1 MLNWRQSS
9 CLVASTANA
18 ALVCLPAC
26 VINGGYAPPYAAL
39 AIFATAACEGLA
51 LSPQRGVSN
60 SDESQ
65 LVMLWNISH
74 GVAVMICLQAFT
86 VTANTSSLGDG
97 HWELVGAAL
106 LIVGLALR
114 TTAIRTLGEH
124 FADGFEP
131 SAARRVIAGP
141 YHFIR
146 HPAEL
151 GLLLIILGFGTLVCG
166 WSIVTVTLFAALT
179 AVSTVRVIMEEMALQ
194 GLSTNKPVAR
204 LGRRFSG
211 DRIRQHAAARPF
223 RAAAI
228 IEARESIQAYT
239 GNAYQ

>member
-9 CLVASTANA
+9 CLVASIANA

-26 VINGGYAPPYAAL
+26 VINGGYAPPHAAL

-60 SDESQ
+60 SDEGR
-65 LVMLWNISH
+65 LVMLWNIAH
-74 GVAVMICLQAFT
+74 GIGVLICLQALT

-114 TTAIRTLGEH
+114 TAAIQTLGEH
-124 FADGFEP
+124 FADGFTP

-146 HPAEL
+146 HPAEV
-151 GLLLIILGFGTLVCG
+151 GLLLIVLGFGTLVCG
-166 WSIVTVTLFAALT
+166 WSIFTVMLFAALT
-179 AVSTVRVIMEEMALQ
+179 AVSTVRVVMEEMALQ
-194 GLSTNKPVAR
+194 GLAINEPVAR

-211 DRIRQHAAARPF
+211 DHIRQHAA
-223 RAAAI
+223 I
-228 IEARESIQAYT
+228 IDASESIQAYT